1 MKAPRRIHVH
11 KIQSL
16 EDYIRSQN
24 YFSNDLNIMYLANC
38 NKGIYFSSIY
48 TASDFFNLSSD
59 RASLQFNMGNIE

>member
-1 MKAPRRIHVH
+1 MH

-24 YFSNDLNIMYLANC
+24 YFKPFFKHFSNDLNIMYLVNC

-59 RASLQFNMGNIE
+59 RASL

>member
-24 YFSNDLNIMYLANC
+24 YFKPFFKHFSNDLNIMYLVNC

-59 RASLQFNMGNIE
+59 RASL